1 MIGAGPGV
9 KIFPGSRPST
19 DFVSDFRATFGL
31 RLSYLLAYLCYFAA
45 WLSSSRRT
53 HIGFP
58 QYSSAIPANE
68 KKNCCCML
76 QYACANSSSALERP
90 TIELRVSVQKD
101 GDSSRKRIEEIVPAG
116 GLSTML

>member
-45 WLSSSRRT
+45 WLSRRT
-53 HIGFP
+53 HIGYP
-58 QYSSAIPANE
+58 Q
-68 KKNCCCML
+68 
-76 QYACANSSSALERP
+76 
-90 TIELRVSVQKD
+90 
-101 GDSSRKRIEEIVPAG
+101 
-116 GLSTML
+116 